1 VDDRYNDAGYDDGYT
16 NADWCEWL
24 DEQHRRRYEAALMR
38 HPMCEDPSHPGCSRC
53 CEEDE

>member
-1 VDDRYNDAGYDDGYT
+1 MDDRYNDAGYDDGYT